1 MEEVAREMDVCSS
14 LPPSLMNEC
23 YDKMSI
29 KKKKKKSKKRC
40 KLLIKTILH
49 L

>member
-1 MEEVAREMDVCSS
+1 MEEVARAMDVCSS

-29 KKKKKKSKKRC
+29 KKKKSKKKC

>member
-29 KKKKKKSKKRC
+29 KKKKKSKKRC

>member
-29 KKKKKKSKKRC
+29 KKKKRVKRDVNC
-40 KLLIKTILH
+40 
-49 L
+49 

>member
-29 KKKKKKSKKRC
+29 KKRVKRDVNC
-40 KLLIKTILH
+40 
-49 L
+49 